1 MSIDTRVA
9 EQFGQAVAQSDFEAA
24 HLLLTADTRREQSP
38 ATMQRA
44 VTRMLSYA
52 EGEQIERVEVFHE
65 FTLTEWPQKR
75 STDVAWVY
83 VALEGP
89 SFQEAAS
96 LVLAVTAEGTRIRE
110 VEWGRP

>member
-9 EQFGQAVAQSDFEAA
+9 EQFGQAVARADFESAY
-24 HLLLTADTRREQSP
+24 LLFTADARQEQCP
-38 ATMQRA
+38 AAMQRA
-44 VTRMLSYA
+44 ATRMLSYA
-52 EGEQIERVEVFHE
+52 EGEQIERVEVLHE
-65 FTLTEWPQKR
+65 LTLTEWPQKR

-89 SFQEAAS
+89 SFQEAVS
-96 LVLAVTAEGTRIRE
+96 LVLTATAEGTRIRE